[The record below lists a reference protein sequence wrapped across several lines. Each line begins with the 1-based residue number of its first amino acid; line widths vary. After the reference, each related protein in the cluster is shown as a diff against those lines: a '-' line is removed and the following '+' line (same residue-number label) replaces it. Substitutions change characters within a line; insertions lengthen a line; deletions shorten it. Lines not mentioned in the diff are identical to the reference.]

1 MIEKFI
7 NTKRITDAIARSYY
21 EQGNGV
27 LREFKLRIKRRVD
40 LVTINDK
47 GWITII
53 EIKSSVADF
62 RNDKKWNEYIEW
74 ADQFYF
80 GVAHYFPIEILPKEH
95 GIITTDGF
103 DMHEAQPSPVQK
115 LNGSRRKT
123 LFRKLA
129 KASMRRIEYDRNDL
143 IIN

>member
-80 GVAHYFPIEILPKEH
+80 GVAHNFPIEILPKEH

-115 LNGSRRKT
+115 LDGSRRKT

>member
-21 EQGNGV
+21 EQVNGV
-27 LREFKLRIKRRVD
+27 LREFKLKIKRRVD

-80 GVAHYFPIEILPKEH
+80 GVAHNFPIEILPKEH

>member
-1 MIEKFI
+1 MIEEFL
-7 NTKRITDAIARSYY
+7 NTERITDAIARSYY

-80 GVAHYFPIEILPKEH
+80 GVAHNFPIEILPKEH

-103 DMHEAQPSPVQK
+103 DIHEAQPSPVQK

>member
-80 GVAHYFPIEILPKEH
+80 GVAHDFPIEILPKEH

-103 DMHEAQPSPVQK
+103 DIHEVQPSPVQK

>member
-1 MIEKFI
+1 M
-7 NTKRITDAIARSYY
+7 
-21 EQGNGV
+21 
-27 LREFKLRIKRRVD
+27 
-40 LVTINDK
+40 VTINDK

-80 GVAHYFPIEILPKEH
+80 GVAQNFPIEILPKEH

-115 LNGSRRKT
+115 LNGSRRK
-123 LFRKLA
+123 LFFANWQRHPCDVLSTTA
-129 KASMRRIEYDRNDL
+129 MI
-143 IIN
+143 